1 VNETLTDVTENL
13 PAPAGAT
20 GSKARERAASVNVLI
35 CMFGSVP
42 EPPTLNAILVLSEW
56 FKSVTFLRSN
66 LTVPRESYPVV
77 PILKEIGAACD
88 VQEARRRSV
97 GI

>member
-1 VNETLTDVTENL
+1 M
-13 PAPAGAT
+13 
-20 GSKARERAASVNVLI
+20 NVLI

-42 EPPTLNAILVLSEW
+42 EPPTLNAILVLNEW